1 MKLNHATHKIV
12 IDELNCVHNGGGMED
27 VAPKT
32 KKVIEMLTG
41 ISYNNC
47 SGNLRSVL
55 IFVYS
60 KTLVKKYQCGIMR
73 IVKLAVGY
81 IVFEQKQ
88 IVILAD
94 EKSAAEWRRLVC
106 RFMYWEIQ
114 S

>member
-1 MKLNHATHKIV
+1 MRTV
-12 IDELNCVHNGGGMED
+12 PV
-27 VAPKT
+27 
-32 KKVIEMLTG
+32 
-41 ISYNNC
+41 
-47 SGNLRSVL
+47 NLRSVL

-60 KTLVKKYQCGIMR
+60 ETLVKKYQCGIMC

-94 EKSAAEWRRLVC
+94 EKSAAEWRRLAC